1 MIAGAGYDNQSDN
14 AFDRKSLGDGAG
26 LARTDSHSK
35 DSRVYHSDVR
45 PDHEDPGQ
53 PTMDELAA
61 ACEVQ
66 GLRFVRYPLTM
77 MNFPGDDVAGMAE
90 EFEPETGKVLAYCR
104 TGTRSANL
112 WILTL
117 AGDARLV
124 AFATAERYGINTMSA
139 RQLG

>member
-1 MIAGAGYDNQSDN
+1 MTMNPVMHLTDTVSVMGQVFPEEIAALKAEGFTTVMCN
-14 AFDRKSLGDGAG
+14 
-26 LARTDSHSK
+26 
-35 DSRVYHSDVR
+35 R

-61 ACEVQ
+61 ACEEH

-77 MNFPGDDVAGMAE
+77 MNFPGDNVVGMAE
-90 EFEPETGKVLAYCR
+90 EFEPENGKVLAYCR

-117 AGDARLV
+117 AGEARLA
-124 AFATAERYGINTMSA
+124 AFAAAERYGINTTSA

>member
-1 MIAGAGYDNQSDN
+1 MTMNLVMHLTDTVSVMGQVLPEEIATLKAEGFTTVMCN
-14 AFDRKSLGDGAG
+14 
-26 LARTDSHSK
+26 
-35 DSRVYHSDVR
+35 R

-61 ACEVQ
+61 ACEEH

-77 MNFPGDDVAGMAE
+77 MNFPGDNVVGMAE
-90 EFEPETGKVLAYCR
+90 EFEPENGKVLAYCR

-117 AGDARLV
+117 AGEARLA
-124 AFATAERYGINTMSA
+124 AFAAAERYGINTMSA

>member
-1 MIAGAGYDNQSDN
+1 MTMNPVMHLTDTVSVMGQVFPEEIATLKAEGFTTVMCN
-14 AFDRKSLGDGAG
+14 
-26 LARTDSHSK
+26 
-35 DSRVYHSDVR
+35 R

-53 PTMDELAA
+53 PTMHELAA
-61 ACEVQ
+61 ACEEH

-90 EFEPETGKVLAYCR
+90 EFEPENGKVLAYCR

-117 AGDARLV
+117 AGEARLA
-124 AFATAERYGINTMSA
+124 AFTAAERYGINTMSA

>member
-1 MIAGAGYDNQSDN
+1 MTMNPVMYLTDTVSVMGQVFPEEIAALKAEGFTTVMCN
-14 AFDRKSLGDGAG
+14 
-26 LARTDSHSK
+26 
-35 DSRVYHSDVR
+35 R

-53 PTMDELAA
+53 PTMDALAA
-61 ACEVQ
+61 ACEEH

-77 MNFPGDDVAGMAE
+77 MNFPGDDVAGMAA

-117 AGDARLV
+117 AGDARLT
-124 AFATAERYGINTMSA
+124 AFTAAERYGINTMSA

>member
-1 MIAGAGYDNQSDN
+1 MTMNPVMHLTDTVSVMGQVLPEEIATLKAEGFTTVMCN
-14 AFDRKSLGDGAG
+14 
-26 LARTDSHSK
+26 
-35 DSRVYHSDVR
+35 R

-61 ACEVQ
+61 VCEEY
-66 GLRFVRYPLTM
+66 GLRFIRYPLTM
-77 MNFPGDDVAGMAE
+77 MNFPGDDVARMAE

-117 AGDARLV
+117 AGDARLA
-124 AFATAERYGINTMSA
+124 AFAAAERYGINTMSA

>member
-1 MIAGAGYDNQSDN
+1 MTMNPVMHLTDTVSVMGQVFPEEVATL
-14 AFDRKSLGDGAG
+14 KSEGF
-26 LARTDSHSK
+26 TT
-35 DSRVYHSDVR
+35 VMCNR

-61 ACEVQ
+61 ACEEH

-90 EFEPETGKVLAYCR
+90 EFEPENGKVLAYCR

-117 AGDARLV
+117 AGDARLT
-124 AFATAERYGINTMSA
+124 AFAAAERYGINTMSA

>member
-1 MIAGAGYDNQSDN
+1 MTMNSVMH
-14 AFDRKSLGDGAG
+14 L
-26 LARTDSHSK
+26 TDTVSVMGQVLPEEVATLK
-35 DSRVYHSDVR
+35 AEGFTTVMCNR

-61 ACEVQ
+61 ACEEH

-77 MNFPGDDVAGMAE
+77 MNFPGDNVAGMAE
-90 EFEPETGKVLAYCR
+90 EFEPENGKVLAYCR

-112 WILTL
+112 WILTQ
-117 AGDARLV
+117 AGEARLA
-124 AFATAERYGINTMSA
+124 AFAAAERYGINTMSA